1 MLCCVELSEGI
12 VCYVVL
18 RCLTCVLLQFFGE
31 ARKMD
36 QWIDDQAH
44 LLNTYYNRL
53 EVDLGEGERLT
64 REIRVSAA
72 VS

>member
-1 MLCCVELSEGI
+1 
-12 VCYVVL
+12 
-18 RCLTCVLLQFFGE
+18 
-31 ARKMD
+31 MD

-64 REIRVSAA
+64 REIRVRAE
-72 VS
+72 VF